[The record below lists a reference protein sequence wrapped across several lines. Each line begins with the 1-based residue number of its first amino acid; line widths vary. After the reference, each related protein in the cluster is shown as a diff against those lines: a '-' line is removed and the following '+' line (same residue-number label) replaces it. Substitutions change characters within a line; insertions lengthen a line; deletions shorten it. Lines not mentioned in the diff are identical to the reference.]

1 MVTHENHCNSLSSF
15 ASGVISLYSVNFEM
29 VLQHNVSS
37 STLSGSF
44 PMKRGFCCGRGLST
58 QADCVGNYVEVRRT
72 ISHPS
77 GSGKPFQL
85 DVQKAIEK
93 K

>member
-37 STLSGSF
+37 STLRVSF
-44 PMKRGFCCGRGLST
+44 PMKRGFCCGRGWST
-58 QADCVGNYVEVRRT
+58 QPDCVGNYAEVRRT